1 MDQLKFDVPGGE
13 VVDEARNAVV
23 PWMAFFTRL
32 RNGIVWRSQ
41 ADTTARRPT
50 TGVEVGTP
58 YFDTTLG
65 IPIWAKTVPG
75 SGAAITWVRY
85 DGAAV

>member
-1 MDQLKFDVPGGE
+1 MKFDVPDPADF
-13 VVDEARNAVV
+13 VDADGSLTRESV
-23 PWMAFFTRL
+23 AFITKV

-41 ADTTARRPT
+41 AGTTAQRPT

-65 IPIWAKTVPG
+65 KQINAKTVPG
-75 SGAAITWVRY
+75 SGGAITWV
-85 DGAAV
+85 DGAGVVV